1 MKKILIL
8 FFILV
13 SFASF
18 AQAGLSISPGKM
30 YFRNTAG
37 TVASQKVRIANP
49 NDKAVEV
56 GVSLGDWNY
65 DEKGSNHIAEVNTLN
80 NTAAS
85 WIQVLPN
92 SYFVIEPNEV
102 KEVEVILNAPATL
115 TEAIPVHT
123 SMLFFTQLNPGN
135 AVDENGAAIKVTV
148 RMGLKVYHANPSN
161 TESVEI
167 TDLVPSKSTDGN
179 RAIDIS
185 FQNNGLLWSDGK
197 ITALLFDQQTG
208 EKTTIK
214 ALEFYSLPNDLR
226 TQSIALPKELKPG
239 TYTFIVQLSYGKD
252 NTMKVAE
259 LDFTL

>member
-1 MKKILIL
+1 MKKTLIL
-8 FFILV
+8 FFLFISL
-13 SFASF
+13 ASF

-30 YFRNTAG
+30 YFQNTAG

-65 DEKGSNHIAEVNTLN
+65 DNKGSNAIAEMNTLSN
-80 NTAAS
+80 SAAT

-92 SYFVIEPNEV
+92 SYFVIESNEV
-102 KEVEVILNAPATL
+102 KEVEVILNVPHNL
-115 TEAIPVHT
+115 SEDVPVHT
-123 SMLFFTQLNPGN
+123 SMIFFTQLNPGN

-148 RMGLKVYHANPSN
+148 RMGLKIYHANPSN

-167 TDLVPSKSTDGN
+167 VDLEPGKSAEGN
-179 RAIDIS
+179 RAIDVS

-197 ITALLFDQQTG
+197 ITATLFDQQTG
-208 EKTTIK
+208 NKKTLHT
-214 ALEFYSLPNDLR
+214 LDFYSLPNDLR
-226 TQSIALPKELKPG
+226 KHSFPLPQDLKPG

-252 NTMKVAE
+252 NTIKVAE